1 MDKLI
6 NLLYDN
12 SRLTTEQLA
21 AMLDMTDAEIAAKI
35 QQLED
40 DGVICGY
47 KALIDWEKVGDE
59 KVTALIEVCVTP
71 NQSEGFD
78 GIADEI
84 IRFEEVESVYLMSG
98 GYDFAVMLRGK
109 TLREVALFVSQRL
122 SNLKYVRSTATHF
135 ILRRYKDMG
144 VVLNSRDKN
153 DDRGTVSL

>member
-40 DGVICGY
+40 DGIICGY
-47 KALIDWEKVGDE
+47 KALIDWEKLGDE

-144 VVLNSRDKN
+144 VVLNSKDKN

>member
-1 MDKLI
+1 MDKLV

-21 AMLDMTDAEIAAKI
+21 AMLDMTDREIADKI
-35 QQLED
+35 AELEES
-40 DGVICGY
+40 GVICGY
-47 KALIDWEKVGDE
+47 KALIDWEKLGDE
-59 KVTALIEVCVTP
+59 KVTALIEICVTP
-71 NQSEGFD
+71 NKSEGFD
-78 GIADEI
+78 GIAEEI
-84 IRFEEVESVYLMSG
+84 VGFEEVESVYLMSG

-109 TLREVALFVSQRL
+109 TLREVALFVSKRL

-144 VVLNSRDKN
+144 VILGSKDKN

>member
-47 KALIDWEKVGDE
+47 KALIDWEKLGDE

-144 VVLNSRDKN
+144 VILNSKDKN